1 MAKQEKFLLSL
12 RLVLT
17 IPYVVL
23 LLAVALAIVVLSY
36 LAGVR
41 AVDTVSSQLLLEKAS
56 RIGQAV
62 DRHIVGSGAALEAA
76 FPEGM
81 AVPPLIDAELDI
93 LRNRFWIATSLHLDP
108 NNYVYY
114 GNRQGQVFGLYK
126 RSLTEGELRMKL
138 LADENR
144 AFYRFTGIAGTP
156 VLASRET
163 RLFDPPC
170 ASLVP
175 GCGQRQRPGLDAG
188 LH

>member
-1 MAKQEKFLLSL
+1 MAKQEKFRLSL

-81 AVPPLIDAELDI
+81 AVPPPD
-93 LRNRFWIATSLHLDP
+93 
-108 NNYVYY
+108 
-114 GNRQGQVFGLYK
+114 
-126 RSLTEGELRMKL
+126 
-138 LADENR
+138 
-144 AFYRFTGIAGTP
+144 
-156 VLASRET
+156 
-163 RLFDPPC
+163 
-170 ASLVP
+170 
-175 GCGQRQRPGLDAG
+175 
-188 LH
+188 